1 MNTALLTGSSLA
13 MSAISMAFQVWLAG
27 RIGSAGIGLYQLVLS
42 VAFLCTTFA
51 VSGIRF
57 AATRLVSEELG
68 HERSWSVAAAMR
80 RCFAY
85 SLFFGLSAMAVLF
98 SFAEPIGFL
107 WIGDARTVKSLKLI
121 AFSMPFLSLS
131 SVMSGYFTACGRV
144 WKPTVVHLGEQ
155 LITIGFVAYFL
166 SHSPAGDIEKN
177 CAAVML
183 GNVCGDVIS
192 FVCMLLFYLTDRH
205 SVRDYSA
212 QKLKLTSRMLKVAL
226 PLAVSAYARSALS
239 TLEHLLVPR
248 GLKAAGFSADRALS
262 GYGVIQGMVLPIVSF
277 PACILMALA
286 ELIIPELT
294 EAQVRGNDGDIS
306 KTVSSLI
313 KKGLGYSSAVA
324 LVLFVFAD
332 KLGVRIYSSPEA
344 GDYLR
349 LLAPLIPIM
358 YTDMVADGCLK
369 GLGQQLWCMGINL
382 LDALLGVLLVWQVLP
397 VFALKGYICIIYFNE
412 CLNFALSIMRLR
424 KVTKIRLFSFLFYP
438 EASCRPCAAAARYAY
453 KATWLAA

>member
-1 MNTALLTGSSLA
+1 MVNRKRLIMNTALLTGSSLA

-98 SFAEPIGFL
+98 SFAEPVGFL

-166 SHSPAGDIEKN
+166 AHSPAGDIEKN

-294 EAQVRGNDGDIS
+294 EAQVCGNDGDIS

-424 KVTKIRLFSFLFYP
+424 KVTKIRLFS
-438 EASCRPCAAAARYAY
+438 
-453 KATWLAA
+453 

>member
-1 MNTALLTGSSLA
+1 MVNRKRLIMNTALLTGSSLA

-166 SHSPAGDIEKN
+166 AHSPAGDIEKN

-369 GLGQQLWCMGINL
+369 GMGQQLWCMGINL

-424 KVTKIRLFSFLFYP
+424 KVTNIRLFS
-438 EASCRPCAAAARYAY
+438 
-453 KATWLAA
+453 

>member
-1 MNTALLTGSSLA
+1 

-98 SFAEPIGFL
+98 SFAEPVGFL

-166 SHSPAGDIEKN
+166 AHSPAGDIEKN

-349 LLAPLIPIM
+349 PLAPLIPIM

-424 KVTKIRLFSFLFYP
+424 KVTKIRLFS
-438 EASCRPCAAAARYAY
+438 
-453 KATWLAA
+453 

>member
-424 KVTKIRLFSFLFYP
+424 KVTNIRLFS
-438 EASCRPCAAAARYAY
+438 
-453 KATWLAA
+453 

>member
-1 MNTALLTGSSLA
+1 MVNRKRLIMNTALLTGSSLA

-166 SHSPAGDIEKN
+166 AHSPAGDIEKN

-192 FVCMLLFYLTDRH
+192 FICMLLFYLTDRH

-424 KVTKIRLFSFLFYP
+424 KVTKIRLFS
-438 EASCRPCAAAARYAY
+438 
-453 KATWLAA
+453 

>member
-1 MNTALLTGSSLA
+1 MVNRKRLIMNTALLTGSSLA

-166 SHSPAGDIEKN
+166 THSPAGDIEKN

-183 GNVCGDVIS
+183 VNVCGDVIS

-382 LDALLGVLLVWQVLP
+382 LDALLGVLLVWQVVP

-424 KVTKIRLFSFLFYP
+424 KVTKIRLFS
-438 EASCRPCAAAARYAY
+438 
-453 KATWLAA
+453 

>member
-1 MNTALLTGSSLA
+1 MANRKRLIMNTALLTGSSLA

-98 SFAEPIGFL
+98 SFAEPVGFL

-166 SHSPAGDIEKN
+166 AHSPAGDIEKN

-424 KVTKIRLFSFLFYP
+424 KVTNIRLFS
-438 EASCRPCAAAARYAY
+438 
-453 KATWLAA
+453 

>member
-1 MNTALLTGSSLA
+1 MVNRKRLIMNTALLTGSSLA
-13 MSAISMAFQVWLAG
+13 MSAISMAFQVWLAA

-85 SLFFGLSAMAVLF
+85 SLFFGLSALTVLW

-107 WIGDARTVKSLKLI
+107 WIGDARTVRSLKLI
-121 AFSMPFLSLS
+121 AFSMPFMSLS

-155 LITIGFVAYFL
+155 LITIGFVAFFL
-166 SHSPAGDIEKN
+166 THSPAGDIEKN

-183 GNVCGDVIS
+183 GNVCGDAIS

-262 GYGVIQGMVLPIVSF
+262 GYGVIQGMVLPILSF

-294 EAQVRGNDGDIS
+294 EAQVRGNSDDIS

-324 LVLFVFAD
+324 LVLFIFAD

-412 CLNFALSIMRLR
+412 CLNFALSIMRLG
-424 KVTKIRLFSFLFYP
+424 KVTKIRLFS
-438 EASCRPCAAAARYAY
+438 
-453 KATWLAA
+453 

>member
-166 SHSPAGDIEKN
+166 AHSPAGDIEKN

-369 GLGQQLWCMGINL
+369 GLGQQLWCMGINI

-424 KVTKIRLFSFLFYP
+424 KVTKIRLFS
-438 EASCRPCAAAARYAY
+438 
-453 KATWLAA
+453 

>member
-1 MNTALLTGSSLA
+1 MVNRKRLIMNTALLTGSSLA

-85 SLFFGLSAMAVLF
+85 SLFFGLSALAVLW

-144 WKPTVVHLGEQ
+144 WKPTVVHFGEQ
-155 LITIGFVAYFL
+155 LITIGFVAFFL
-166 SHSPAGDIEKN
+166 THSPAGDIEKN

-262 GYGVIQGMVLPIVSF
+262 GYGVIQGMVLPILSF

-294 EAQVRGNDGDIS
+294 EAQVRGNSEDIS
-306 KTVSSLI
+306 RAVSSLI

-324 LVLFVFAD
+324 LVIFIFAD

-412 CLNFALSIMRLR
+412 CLNFALSIMRLG
-424 KVTKIRLFSFLFYP
+424 KVTKIRLFS
-438 EASCRPCAAAARYAY
+438 
-453 KATWLAA
+453 

>member
-1 MNTALLTGSSLA
+1 MVNRKRLIMNTALLTGSSLA
-13 MSAISMAFQVWLAG
+13 MSAISMAFQVWLAA

-85 SLFFGLSAMAVLF
+85 SLFFGLCAMAVLF

-155 LITIGFVAYFL
+155 LITIGFVAFFL
-166 SHSPAGDIEKN
+166 THSPAGDIEKN

-183 GNVCGDVIS
+183 GNVCGDAIS

-262 GYGVIQGMVLPIVSF
+262 GYGVIQGMVLPILSF

-294 EAQVRGNDGDIS
+294 EAQVRGNEGDIS

-324 LVLFVFAD
+324 LVLFIFAD

-412 CLNFALSIMRLR
+412 CLNFALSIMRLG
-424 KVTKIRLFSFLFYP
+424 KVTKIRLFS
-438 EASCRPCAAAARYAY
+438 
-453 KATWLAA
+453 

>member
-1 MNTALLTGSSLA
+1 MNTALLTGSSLV
-13 MSAISMAFQVWLAG
+13 MSLISMSFQVWLAG
-27 RIGSAGIGLYQLVLS
+27 RIGSAGIGLYQLVVS
-42 VAFLCTTFA
+42 VSFLCTTFA
-51 VSGIRF
+51 ISGVRF

-68 HERSWSVAAAMR
+68 HERAHGISAAMR

-85 SLFFGLSAMAVLF
+85 SLIFGTAAFFLLRSG
-98 SFAEPIGFL
+98 AETIGFL
-107 WIGDARTVKSLKLI
+107 WIGDARTVRSLRI
-121 AFSMPFLSLS
+121 MAYAMPMVSLCS
-131 SVMSGYFTACGRV
+131 AISGYFTACGRV
-144 WKPTVVHLGEQ
+144 WKPTLVHLFEQ
-155 LITIGFVAYFL
+155 IITIALVAFFL
-166 SHSPAGDIEKN
+166 AHSPAGDIEKN
-177 CAAVML
+177 CSAVML
-183 GNVCGDVIS
+183 GTVCGDAIS
-192 FVCMLLFYLTDRH
+192 LVMMLLFYFTDRGR
-205 SVRDYSA
+205 SKGGEGTELR
-212 QKLKLTSRMLKVAL
+212 LTSRMLHIAL
-226 PLAVSAYARSALS
+226 PLAFSAYARSALS

-262 GYGVIQGMVLPIVSF
+262 GYGVIQGMVLPILSF

-294 EAQVRGNDGDIS
+294 EAQVRGNNKDIS

-324 LVLFVFAD
+324 LVLFIFAD

-412 CLNFALSIMRLR
+412 CLNFALSIMRLG
-424 KVTKIRLFSFLFYP
+424 KVTKIRLFS
-438 EASCRPCAAAARYAY
+438 
-453 KATWLAA
+453 

>member
-1 MNTALLTGSSLA
+1 MVNRKRLIMNTALLTGSSLA

-166 SHSPAGDIEKN
+166 AHSPAGDIEKN

-226 PLAVSAYARSALS
+226 PLAVSAYARSAFS

-306 KTVSSLI
+306 KTVSLLI

-424 KVTKIRLFSFLFYP
+424 KVTKIRLFS
-438 EASCRPCAAAARYAY
+438 
-453 KATWLAA
+453 

>member
-1 MNTALLTGSSLA
+1 
-13 MSAISMAFQVWLAG
+13 
-27 RIGSAGIGLYQLVLS
+27 
-42 VAFLCTTFA
+42 
-51 VSGIRF
+51 
-57 AATRLVSEELG
+57 
-68 HERSWSVAAAMR
+68 
-80 RCFAY
+80 
-85 SLFFGLSAMAVLF
+85 LFFGLSALTVLW

-107 WIGDARTVKSLKLI
+107 WIGDARTVRSLKLV
-121 AFSMPFLSLS
+121 AFSMPFMSLS

-155 LITIGFVAYFL
+155 LITIGFVAFFL
-166 SHSPAGDIEKN
+166 THSPAGDIEKN

-183 GNVCGDVIS
+183 GNVCGDAIS

-262 GYGVIQGMVLPIVSF
+262 GYGVIQGMVLPILSF

-294 EAQVRGNDGDIS
+294 EAQVRGNEGDIS

-324 LVLFVFAD
+324 LVLFIFAD

-412 CLNFALSIMRLR
+412 CLNFALSIKRLG
-424 KVTKIRLFSFLFYP
+424 KVTKIRLFS
-438 EASCRPCAAAARYAY
+438 
-453 KATWLAA
+453 

>member
-1 MNTALLTGSSLA
+1 MVNRKRLIMNTALLTGSSLA

-68 HERSWSVAAAMR
+68 HERSWSVAAAIR

-85 SLFFGLSAMAVLF
+85 SLFFGLSSLVVLWT
-98 SFAEPIGFL
+98 FAEPIGFL

-144 WKPTVVHLGEQ
+144 WKPTAVHLGEQ
-155 LITIGFVAYFL
+155 LITIGFVAFFL
-166 SHSPAGDIEKN
+166 THSPAGDIEKN

-183 GNVCGDVIS
+183 GNICGDVIS

-205 SVRDYSA
+205 SVRDCSA
-212 QKLKLTSRMLKVAL
+212 QKLQLTSRMLKVAL

-248 GLKAAGFSADRALS
+248 GLKAAGFSADMALS
-262 GYGVIQGMVLPIVSF
+262 GYGVIQGMVLPILSF

-294 EAQVRGNDGDIS
+294 EAQVRGNNKDIS

-324 LVLFVFAD
+324 LVLFIFAD

-412 CLNFALSIMRLR
+412 CLNFALSIMRLG
-424 KVTKIRLFSFLFYP
+424 KVTKIRLFS
-438 EASCRPCAAAARYAY
+438 
-453 KATWLAA
+453 

>member
-1 MNTALLTGSSLA
+1 MVNRKRLIMNTALLTGSSLA

-85 SLFFGLSAMAVLF
+85 SLFFGLSSLVVLWT
-98 SFAEPIGFL
+98 FAEPIGFL

-144 WKPTVVHLGEQ
+144 WKPTAVHLGEQ
-155 LITIGFVAYFL
+155 LITIGFVAFFL
-166 SHSPAGDIEKN
+166 THSPAGDIEKN

-205 SVRDYSA
+205 SVRDCSA

-262 GYGVIQGMVLPIVSF
+262 GYGVIQGMVLPILSF

-294 EAQVRGNDGDIS
+294 EAQVRGNNKDIS

-324 LVLFVFAD
+324 LVLFIFAD

-424 KVTKIRLFSFLFYP
+424 KVTKIRLFS
-438 EASCRPCAAAARYAY
+438 
-453 KATWLAA
+453 

>member
-1 MNTALLTGSSLA
+1 MVNRKRLIMNTALLTGSSLA
-13 MSAISMAFQVWLAG
+13 MSAISMAFQVWLAA

-85 SLFFGLSAMAVLF
+85 SLFFGLSALTVLW

-107 WIGDARTVKSLKLI
+107 WIGDARTVRSLKLI
-121 AFSMPFLSLS
+121 AFSMPFMSQS

-155 LITIGFVAYFL
+155 LITIGFVAFFL
-166 SHSPAGDIEKN
+166 THSPAGDIEKN

-183 GNVCGDVIS
+183 GNVCGDAIS

-262 GYGVIQGMVLPIVSF
+262 GYGVIQGMVLPILSF

-294 EAQVRGNDGDIS
+294 EAQVRGNEGDIS

-324 LVLFVFAD
+324 LVLFIFAD

-412 CLNFALSIMRLR
+412 CLNFALSIKRLG
-424 KVTKIRLFSFLFYP
+424 KVTKIRLFS
-438 EASCRPCAAAARYAY
+438 
-453 KATWLAA
+453 

>member
-1 MNTALLTGSSLA
+1 MVNRKRLIMNTALLTGSSLA

-98 SFAEPIGFL
+98 SFAEPVGFL

-166 SHSPAGDIEKN
+166 AHSPAGDIEKN

-294 EAQVRGNDGDIS
+294 EAQVCGNDGDIS

-369 GLGQQLWCMGINL
+369 GLGQQLWCMGINI

-424 KVTKIRLFSFLFYP
+424 KVTNIRLFS
-438 EASCRPCAAAARYAY
+438 
-453 KATWLAA
+453 

>member
-1 MNTALLTGSSLA
+1 MVNKKRLIMNTALLTGSSLA
-13 MSAISMAFQVWLAG
+13 MSLISMAFQVWLAG

-42 VAFLCTTFA
+42 VFFLCTTFA
-51 VSGIRF
+51 ISGIRF

-85 SLFFGLSAMAVLF
+85 SLFFGLSAMAILL

-107 WIGDARTVKSLKLI
+107 WIGDARTVRSLRLI

-144 WKPTVVHLGEQ
+144 WKPTLVHFCEQ
-155 LITIGFVAYFL
+155 LLTIGFVAFFL
-166 SHSPAGDIEKN
+166 MHSPTGDIEKN
-177 CAAVML
+177 CSAVML

-192 FVCMLLFYLTDRH
+192 FVCMLTFYLADRH
-205 SVRDYSA
+205 SARDYSV

-262 GYGVIQGMVLPIVSF
+262 GYGVIQGMVLPILSF

-294 EAQVRGNDGDIS
+294 EAQVRGNSGDIS
-306 KTVSSLI
+306 CTVSSLI
-313 KKGLGYSSAVA
+313 KKGLGYSTAVA
-324 LVLFVFAD
+324 LLIFVFAD

-349 LLAPLIPIM
+349 LLAPLIPVM
-358 YTDMVADGCLK
+358 YTDMIADGCLK

-397 VFALKGYICIIYFNE
+397 LFALNGYICIIYFNE
-412 CLNFALSIMRLR
+412 CLNFALSLLRLSR
-424 KVTKIRLFSFLFYP
+424 VTKLRIFS
-438 EASCRPCAAAARYAY
+438 
-453 KATWLAA
+453 

>member
-1 MNTALLTGSSLA
+1 MVNRKRLIMNTALLTGSSLA

-42 VAFLCTTFA
+42 IAFLCTTFA

-166 SHSPAGDIEKN
+166 AHSPAGDIEKN

-306 KTVSSLI
+306 KTVSLLI

-424 KVTKIRLFSFLFYP
+424 KVTKIRLFS
-438 EASCRPCAAAARYAY
+438 
-453 KATWLAA
+453 

>member
-1 MNTALLTGSSLA
+1 MVNRKRLIMNTALLTGSSLA

-166 SHSPAGDIEKN
+166 AHSPAGDIEKN

-306 KTVSSLI
+306 KTVSLLI

-382 LDALLGVLLVWQVLP
+382 FDALLGVLLVWQVLP

-424 KVTKIRLFSFLFYP
+424 KVTKIRLFS
-438 EASCRPCAAAARYAY
+438 
-453 KATWLAA
+453 

>member
-1 MNTALLTGSSLA
+1 MVNRKRLIMNTALLTGSSLA

-166 SHSPAGDIEKN
+166 AHSPAGDIEKN

-294 EAQVRGNDGDIS
+294 EAQVRGNNGDIS
-306 KTVSSLI
+306 KTVSLLI

-324 LVLFVFAD
+324 LVLFVFAG

-424 KVTKIRLFSFLFYP
+424 KVTKIRLFS
-438 EASCRPCAAAARYAY
+438 
-453 KATWLAA
+453 

>member
-1 MNTALLTGSSLA
+1 MVNRKRLIMNTALLTGSSLA

-85 SLFFGLSAMAVLF
+85 SLFFGLSSLVVLWT
-98 SFAEPIGFL
+98 FAEPIGFL

-144 WKPTVVHLGEQ
+144 WKPTAVHLGEQ
-155 LITIGFVAYFL
+155 LITIGFVAFFL
-166 SHSPAGDIEKN
+166 THSSAGDIEKN

-205 SVRDYSA
+205 SVRDCSA

-262 GYGVIQGMVLPIVSF
+262 GYGVIQGMVLPILSF

-294 EAQVRGNDGDIS
+294 EAQVRGNKDIS

-324 LVLFVFAD
+324 LVLFIFAD

-412 CLNFALSIMRLR
+412 CLNFALSIMRLG
-424 KVTKIRLFSFLFYP
+424 KVTKIRLFS
-438 EASCRPCAAAARYAY
+438 
-453 KATWLAA
+453 

>member
-1 MNTALLTGSSLA
+1 MVNRKRLIMNTALLTGSSLA

-166 SHSPAGDIEKN
+166 AHSPAGDIEKN

-306 KTVSSLI
+306 KTVSLLI

-424 KVTKIRLFSFLFYP
+424 KVTKVRLFS
-438 EASCRPCAAAARYAY
+438 
-453 KATWLAA
+453 

>member
-1 MNTALLTGSSLA
+1 MVNRKRLIMNTALLTGSSLA

-85 SLFFGLSAMAVLF
+85 SLFFGLSSLVVLWT
-98 SFAEPIGFL
+98 FAEPIGFL

-144 WKPTVVHLGEQ
+144 WKPTAVHLGEQ
-155 LITIGFVAYFL
+155 LITIGFVAFFL
-166 SHSPAGDIEKN
+166 THSPAGDIEKN

-205 SVRDYSA
+205 SVRDCSA

-262 GYGVIQGMVLPIVSF
+262 GYGVIQGMVLPILSF

-294 EAQVRGNDGDIS
+294 EAQVRGNNKDIS
-306 KTVSSLI
+306 ETVSSLI

-324 LVLFVFAD
+324 LVLFIFAD

-412 CLNFALSIMRLR
+412 CLNFALSIMRLG
-424 KVTKIRLFSFLFYP
+424 KVTKIRLFS
-438 EASCRPCAAAARYAY
+438 
-453 KATWLAA
+453 

>member
-1 MNTALLTGSSLA
+1 MVNRKRLIMNTALLTGSSLA
-13 MSAISMAFQVWLAG
+13 MSVISMAFQVWLAG

-98 SFAEPIGFL
+98 SFAEPVGFL

-166 SHSPAGDIEKN
+166 AHSPAGDIEKN

-424 KVTKIRLFSFLFYP
+424 KVTKIRLFS
-438 EASCRPCAAAARYAY
+438 
-453 KATWLAA
+453 

>member
-1 MNTALLTGSSLA
+1 MVNRKRLIMNTALLTGSSLA

-27 RIGSAGIGLYQLVLS
+27 CIGSAGIGLYQLVLS

-57 AATRLVSEELG
+57 ATTRLVSEELG

-166 SHSPAGDIEKN
+166 AHSPAGDIEKN

-205 SVRDYSA
+205 SVRDYSV

-262 GYGVIQGMVLPIVSF
+262 GYGVIQGMVLPILSF

-306 KTVSSLI
+306 KTVSLLI

-424 KVTKIRLFSFLFYP
+424 KVTKIRLFS
-438 EASCRPCAAAARYAY
+438 
-453 KATWLAA
+453 

>member
-166 SHSPAGDIEKN
+166 AHSPAGDIEKN

-205 SVRDYSA
+205 SVKDYSA

-306 KTVSSLI
+306 KTVSLLI

-424 KVTKIRLFSFLFYP
+424 KVTKIRLFS
-438 EASCRPCAAAARYAY
+438 
-453 KATWLAA
+453 

>member
-1 MNTALLTGSSLA
+1 MVNRKRLIMNTALLTGSSLA
-13 MSAISMAFQVWLAG
+13 MSAISMAFQVWLAA

-85 SLFFGLSAMAVLF
+85 SLFFGLSALTVLW

-107 WIGDARTVKSLKLI
+107 WIGDARTVRSLKII
-121 AFSMPFLSLS
+121 AFSMPFMSLS

-155 LITIGFVAYFL
+155 LITIGFVAFFL
-166 SHSPAGDIEKN
+166 THSPAGDIEKN

-262 GYGVIQGMVLPIVSF
+262 GYGVIQGMVLPILSF

-294 EAQVRGNDGDIS
+294 EAQVRGNEGDIS

-324 LVLFVFAD
+324 LVLFIFAD

-412 CLNFALSIMRLR
+412 CLNFALSIKRLG
-424 KVTKIRLFSFLFYP
+424 KVTKIRLFS
-438 EASCRPCAAAARYAY
+438 
-453 KATWLAA
+453 

>member
-1 MNTALLTGSSLA
+1 MVNRKRLIMNTALLTGSSLA

-166 SHSPAGDIEKN
+166 THSPAGDIEKN

-424 KVTKIRLFSFLFYP
+424 KVTKIRLFS
-438 EASCRPCAAAARYAY
+438 
-453 KATWLAA
+453 

>member
-1 MNTALLTGSSLA
+1 MNAALLTGSSLA

-98 SFAEPIGFL
+98 SFAEPVGFL

-166 SHSPAGDIEKN
+166 AHSPAGDIEKN

-424 KVTKIRLFSFLFYP
+424 KVTKIRLFS
-438 EASCRPCAAAARYAY
+438 
-453 KATWLAA
+453 

>member
-1 MNTALLTGSSLA
+1 MVNRKRLIMNTALLTGSSLA
-13 MSAISMAFQVWLAG
+13 MSAISMAFQVWLAA

-85 SLFFGLSAMAVLF
+85 SLFFGLCAMAVLW

-107 WIGDARTVKSLKLI
+107 WIGDARTVRSLKLI
-121 AFSMPFLSLS
+121 AFSMPFMSLS

-155 LITIGFVAYFL
+155 LITIGFVAFFL
-166 SHSPAGDIEKN
+166 THSPAGDIEKN

-183 GNVCGDVIS
+183 GNVCGDAIS

-262 GYGVIQGMVLPIVSF
+262 GYGVIQGMVLPILSF

-294 EAQVRGNDGDIS
+294 EAQVRGNEGDIS

-324 LVLFVFAD
+324 LVLFIFAD

-412 CLNFALSIMRLR
+412 CLNFALSIMRLG
-424 KVTKIRLFSFLFYP
+424 KVTKIRLFS
-438 EASCRPCAAAARYAY
+438 
-453 KATWLAA
+453 

>member
-1 MNTALLTGSSLA
+1 MVNRKRLIMNTALLTGSSLA
-13 MSAISMAFQVWLAG
+13 MSAISMAFQVWLAA

-85 SLFFGLSAMAVLF
+85 SLFFGLSALTVLW

-107 WIGDARTVKSLKLI
+107 WIGDARTVRSLKLI
-121 AFSMPFLSLS
+121 AFSMPFMSLS

-155 LITIGFVAYFL
+155 LITIGFVAFFL
-166 SHSPAGDIEKN
+166 THSPAGDIEKN

-183 GNVCGDVIS
+183 GNVCGDAIS

-262 GYGVIQGMVLPIVSF
+262 GYGVIQGMVLPILSF

-294 EAQVRGNDGDIS
+294 EAQVRGNEGDIS

-324 LVLFVFAD
+324 LVLFIFAD

-412 CLNFALSIMRLR
+412 CVNFALSIKRLG
-424 KVTKIRLFSFLFYP
+424 KVTKIRLFS
-438 EASCRPCAAAARYAY
+438 
-453 KATWLAA
+453 